1 MLLFNQFVYSK
12 FNIQYTMKEY
22 MQPSMKVKEI
32 ALDSLLAVSSFGT
45 NDEEG
50 DGNQLGNN
58 RRGLWGD
65 LWDNGEEK

>member
-1 MLLFNQFVYSK
+1 
-12 FNIQYTMKEY
+12 MKEY

-32 ALDSLLAVSSFGT
+32 ALDSMLAVSSFGT

-50 DGNQLGNN
+50 DGNQLGNS